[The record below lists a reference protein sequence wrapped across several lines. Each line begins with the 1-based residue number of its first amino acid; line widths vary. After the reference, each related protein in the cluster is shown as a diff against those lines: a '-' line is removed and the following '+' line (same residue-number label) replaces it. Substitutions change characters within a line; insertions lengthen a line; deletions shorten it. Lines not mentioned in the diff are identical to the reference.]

1 MTNLH
6 EFDEVE
12 FTDIPDTKAI
22 PLSLE
27 YRAKRALVE
36 LETVKHLFAKYQG
49 DWEAMKKARQES
61 FEVAY
66 NHYEDTKDKFKRI
79 EMPDGQ
85 VLWLDLDKLASSIG
99 NEPLGQSTTHYV
111 DDKTLSV
118 LKSKNE
124 WPFGDT
130 SEWA

>member
-1 MTNLH
+1 MTDYTV
-6 EFDEVE
+6 FDEVAVC
-12 FTDIPDTKAI
+12 DIPDTKAI

-49 DWEAMKKARQES
+49 EWEAMKKARQES

-99 NEPLGQSTTHYV
+99 NEPLGHSTTHYV
-111 DDKTLSV
+111 DGRSLEV
-118 LKSKNE
+118 LKGKNE